1 MAANL
6 SHWNGKCA
14 DGCILPGL
22 NRMAAYCLGYA
33 DVSDLERLCLRGY
46 GWEQP
51 ATELASAGMAAN
63 CPSWTGETKA
73 AN

>member
-1 MAANL
+1 
-6 SHWNGKCA
+6 
-14 DGCILPGL
+14 
-22 NRMAAYCLGYA
+22 MAAYCLGYA